1 MKLCKL
7 FPFFLIPFPHVIRF
21 LHGSRKYDDYR
32 FYHWA
37 GIDLFNYFSHNYIT
51 IPPLSWINAA
61 HRNGVKVLGTLII
74 EFDEAKKILDE
85 LLHSRQDLYRF
96 AEAFVLVTK
105 NFGFDGWLLNIE
117 CGVDAEQVP
126 KLKEFVRQLTKRIH
140 DEIPNGVVIWY
151 DSVIESGSLSWQN
164 EVNEDNIDMYQ
175 GTDGIL
181 LNYWWSSSHLQKT
194 VDILKND
201 PEELAKVYVGMP

>member
-1 MKLCKL
+1 MI
-7 FPFFLIPFPHVIRF
+7 F
-21 LHGSRKYDDYR
+21 SR

-51 IPPLSWINAA
+51 IPPLCWINAG
-61 HRNGVKVLGTLII
+61 HRNGVQVLGTII
-74 EFDEAKKILDE
+74 VEFDEAKNILDE
-85 LLHSRQDLYRF
+85 LLNSRQDLYRF
-96 AEAFVLVTK
+96 VEAFVLVAK
-105 NFGFDGWLLNIE
+105 SFGFDGWLLNIE

-140 DEIPNGVVIWY
+140 EEIPNGAVIWY

-164 EVNEDNIDMYQ
+164 EVNDENIDMYR

-181 LNYWWSSSHLQKT
+181 LNYWWGRPHLERT
-194 VDILKND
+194 VNILKKD
-201 PEELAKVYVGMP
+201 PEELAKVFVGIDVFGQYSMGFCYENLCS